1 MELLGH
7 RCVCLY
13 LLLMPNCFPCCMYRF
28 TLASGIYRN
37 CAYLPMFNN
46 CQLFFFFCQFSGNKM
61 DPYCDF
67 FFFTCIS
74 PVTNEVAHLFTGH
87 LYFPFCEG
95 SVFYCAFLVASY
107 VFWKYLLFICTFTV
121 LVVNFDELRLLVLM

>member
-67 FFFTCIS
+67 FFLLAFLQLLMRLHIFSLDICIS
-74 PVTNEVAHLFTGH
+74 HSVKGLFSIAH
-87 LYFPFCEG
+87 
-95 SVFYCAFLVASY
+95 
-107 VFWKYLLFICTFTV
+107 FW
-121 LVVNFDELRLLVLM
+121 LLVMYFGNIFSLFVLLLS